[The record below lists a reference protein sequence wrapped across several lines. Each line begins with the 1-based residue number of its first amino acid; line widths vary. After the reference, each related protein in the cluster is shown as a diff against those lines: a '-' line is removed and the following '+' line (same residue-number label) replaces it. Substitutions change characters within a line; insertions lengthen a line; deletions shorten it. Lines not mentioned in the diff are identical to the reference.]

1 MAAQVVPYPKLVFI
15 VPYRNRPQ
23 HKFFFLNYMTRT
35 VLPNNRLS
43 EDVEI
48 YFSHQHDQRT
58 FNRGAMKNIGFLAVK
73 QRYPDDY
80 KKITFVFNDVD
91 TVPFSDIFDYAT
103 RPGTVKHFY
112 GFTYALG
119 GIVAING
126 GDFDKINGFPNYWG
140 WGMEDKVL
148 QERCVAA
155 SLRIDRGQFYPIG
168 SPEILQLFDGVERL
182 INPSDMERSKTDANS
197 LNGVAAI
204 SMLNF
209 KLADGDA
216 SANEADLKYVL
227 RNASSEAKSNKTE
240 TKSKQIPV
248 FFINTTFFSTGIN
261 FEREKGRM
269 MHYDLRA
276 GANQMTKNY
285 TVEPSQFVGSTKTWQ
300 NIPVYPSTQQ
310 QQHLVNRFGKERAQQ
325 IISQM
330 YYKSNHRKKPSKL

>member
-1 MAAQVVPYPKLVFI
+1 MPCPKVVFI

-23 HKFFFLNYMTRT
+23 HKFFFLNYMTRII
-35 VLPNNRLS
+35 LPNNALS

-73 QRYPDDY
+73 QRYPEDY
-80 KKITFVFNDVD
+80 KNITFVFNDVD

-119 GIVAING
+119 GMVAING
-126 GDFDKINGFPNYWG
+126 GDFERINGFPNYWG

-148 QERCVAA
+148 QERCLAA
-155 SLRIDRGQFYPIG
+155 SLHIDRGQFYPIG

-182 INPSDMERSKTDANS
+182 INPSDMERSKTDAHS
-197 LNGVAAI
+197 QNGVAAI

-209 KLADGDA
+209 KLAQGDA
-216 SANEADLKYVL
+216 SANEADLQYVI
-227 RNASSEAKSNKTE
+227 KSK
-240 TKSKQIPV
+240 TKSEQKQNIPV
-248 FFINTTFFSTGIN
+248 FFINTTFFLTGIN

-285 TVEPSQFVGSTKTWQ
+285 TVDPSQFVGSTKTWQ
-300 NIPVYPSTQQ
+300 NIPAYPSTQQ
-310 QQHLVNRFGKERAQQ
+310 QQQLANRFGKERAQQ

-330 YYKSNHRKKPSKL
+330 YYKSNHRGKPSKL